1 MTSSDFSDRVRNY
14 PSARHG
20 PLAHR
25 EKYRPGQLEKIN
37 DRKAA
42 FDRLYR
48 FIMARGGWITSIPGD
63 RLVVVEAVSA
73 TTASDLADRIFP
85 DRDRGRAEDYV
96 RRGRGVLYPDSGRG
110 VGAMDGGERKAGCRG
125 APPCRLCPDAEMEPR
140 AMNGLEARADRARQ
154 IDRRQISALPR
165 YDGYA
170 SAVGGRPDTGR
181 RILKGCM

>member
-42 FDRLYR
+42 RLNR

-73 TTASDLADRIFP
+73 TTASDLADLGYSPIEIEGGQRIMSAAVEECFTRTAAGALEP
-85 DRDRGRAEDYV
+85 WTEGSARPVAEV
-96 RRGRGVLYPDSGRG
+96 RRH
-110 VGAMDGGERKAGCRG
+110 AGFVPTLRWS
-125 APPCRLCPDAEMEPR
+125 L
-140 AMNGLEARADRARQ
+140 
-154 IDRRQISALPR
+154 AL
-165 YDGYA
+165 
-170 SAVGGRPDTGR
+170 
-181 RILKGCM
+181 

>member
-42 FDRLYR
+42 FDRLNR

-73 TTASDLADRIFP
+73 TTASDLADLGYSPVEIE
-85 DRDRGRAEDYV
+85 G
-96 RRGRGVLYPDSGRG
+96 GRG
-110 VGAMDGGERKAGCRG
+110 
-125 APPCRLCPDAEMEPR
+125 LCPPR
-140 AMNGLEARADRARQ
+140 SR
-154 IDRRQISALPR
+154 SALPGQR
-165 YDGYA
+165 P
-170 SAVGGRPDTGR
+170 GRWSHGR
-181 RILKGCM
+181 RGAQGRLPRCAAMPALSRR